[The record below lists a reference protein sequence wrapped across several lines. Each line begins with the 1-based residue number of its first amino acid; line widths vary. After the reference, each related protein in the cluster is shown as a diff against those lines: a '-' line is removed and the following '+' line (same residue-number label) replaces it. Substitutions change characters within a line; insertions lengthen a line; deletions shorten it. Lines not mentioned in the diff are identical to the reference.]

1 MGLLDKDVSLHIY
14 LPELC
19 VLLLFSVCVCCRAV
33 AIEYFSNRVFY
44 QKFHR
49 LIEYSDKNYFF
60 FLKSNPK
67 YTRENK
73 TSLLKRTS
81 NFVSFLEFFLFIA
94 QIAYINN

>member
-60 FLKSNPK
+60 FLIQFNLIHLIF
-67 YTRENK
+67 N
-73 TSLLKRTS
+73 LI
-81 NFVSFLEFFLFIA
+81 FLFIA
-94 QIAYINN
+94 EIAYINN